1 MKHETCAQGGRLT
14 AQSYRSCIPSA
25 HPTAHL
31 PPLPFA
37 LADADDLG
45 HAAKERAADDRPAHR
60 LGQHHTGS
68 AAGLAPLCRQG
79 DRFRRQSPIPTQLG
93 RKVIDQSKNIP
104 WGTRRCRRSVPVHRA
119 GGRTAARNGEGLN
132 RAMRRVHPASK
143 GAPTGPAPACTV
155 CNDDLV
161 IMVGRIILI
170 KPLREAVG
178 AQGGPPK
185 PKRAGGRGPQ
195 DVRPIPP

>member
-1 MKHETCAQGGRLT
+1 MCTVQTASSLTNETSDRPSTLLDWGRGKRWSMKHETCAQGGRLT

-132 RAMRRVHPASK
+132 RAMRRGHPASK
-143 GAPTGPAPACTV
+143 GAPTGPAPA
-155 CNDDLV
+155 
-161 IMVGRIILI
+161 
-170 KPLREAVG
+170 
-178 AQGGPPK
+178 
-185 PKRAGGRGPQ
+185 
-195 DVRPIPP
+195 